1 MRHAAHRNSSLD
13 RRLNR
18 TGELIF
24 GGIAYAIAG
33 LATGLIALGSA
44 LAIWGLW
51 QWLGVN

>member
-1 MRHAAHRNSSLD
+1 MRHASPRGSILD

-24 GGIAYAIAG
+24 AGIAYAIAFV
-33 LATGLIALGSA
+33 ATALCTLGST